1 MRAVVPWLAVMATAT
16 LVGCRGREPAP
27 PVVVTVPERASSEA
41 APHEPSSAGEPGEAA
56 RPGAP
61 VEPRAA
67 PDVDPPKAEPTPP
80 PQAVAPIE
88 IPFSPHALV
97 LMPVAD
103 VIPVVLFPDEAAA
116 VRRRT
121 AEVLVKSG
129 VELVPLA
136 ELERIE
142 AAAAEG
148 RLVLEGDRRC
158 RAPLSHTELMARYFP
173 GRPRLVASTDCF
185 DDCRLR
191 VHVDDP
197 PAYADDRTWESPPVS
212 RPHDPK
218 AWLSA
223 AGRVR
228 SVSTGM
234 VAGGLGL
241 IGMSHS
247 PPVRFDS
254 VIGIG
259 PWARSQPELAPFNAL
274 EGSVAGCAHP
284 DPLVGFGWELRVSVA
299 KSGTVTRCVAKSDHS
314 LAQPAAGACICAAV
328 QTLRFPAGKAG
339 RRMRVDAK
347 DDGGFGRS
355 IRLELVQPGTETWVT
370 RLSEASAPSRCFD
383 AHPLPGMLT
392 ARVILAL
399 APDGGVDDVRIEG
412 DITTA
417 ATMGF
422 ASCLVKELRTVPLPC
437 RPPGVDALQLS
448 LVVNGP

>member
-1 MRAVVPWLAVMATAT
+1 MRAVVPWLAAMAAA
-16 LVGCRGREPAP
+16 VSCRGREPAP
-27 PVVVTVPERASSEA
+27 PVAATAPERASSEA
-41 APHEPSSAGEPGEAA
+41 APVKASSAAAPSEAA
-56 RPGAP
+56 GPDAEP
-61 VEPRAA
+61 VEPATA
-67 PDVDPPKAEPTPP
+67 PVADAPQAEPTPL
-80 PQAVAPIE
+80 QAVVPIE
-88 IPFSPHALV
+88 LPFRSQALV
-97 LMPVAD
+97 LEPVED
-103 VIPVVLFPDEAAA
+103 VTPVVLFPDEAAA

-121 AEVLVKSG
+121 AQVLAKRG

-148 RLVLEGDRRC
+148 RLALEGDQRC
-158 RAPLSHTELMARYFP
+158 RAPLSHDELMARYFP
-173 GRPRLVASTDCF
+173 GRPTITASADCF

-191 VHVDDP
+191 VSVDDP
-197 PAYADDRTWESPPVS
+197 PAYSDSRMWQSPPVS
-212 RPHDPK
+212 RPYDPK

-223 AGRVR
+223 AARLR
-228 SVSTGM
+228 PTMAGM

-247 PPVRFDS
+247 PPVRFDA

-259 PWARSQPELAPFNAL
+259 PWAPNQPELAPFEAL
-274 EGSVAGCAHP
+274 QGSVAGCAHP
-284 DPLVGFGWELRVSVA
+284 DPLAGFGWDLRVSVA
-299 KSGTVTRCVAKSDHS
+299 KNGTITRCTAQSDHS
-314 LAQPAAGACICAAV
+314 MAQPAAGACICAAV
-328 QTLRFPAGKAG
+328 ETLRLPAGKAG
-339 RRMRVDAK
+339 RRMRVDAT

-355 IRLELVQPGTETWVT
+355 ARLELVQPGTETWVT
-370 RLSEASAPSRCFD
+370 RLQEATALSRCID

-399 APDGGVDDVRIEG
+399 APDGAVDDVRVEG
-412 DITTA
+412 DITTT

-437 RPPGVDALQLS
+437 RPPGIDTLHLS